1 MLFVRR
7 AAERGQADHGWL
19 KSQHTFSFAEYHDP
33 SFMGFGAL
41 RVINDDR
48 VAPGRGFS
56 AHPHR
61 DMEII
66 SYVVLG
72 SLAHKDSMGN
82 GSLIRPG
89 DVQRMTAGT
98 GVTHSEFNPSSDSP
112 VRFLQIWI
120 IPEKR
125 GLPPSYEQ
133 KFFGEERR
141 NTLRLVASP
150 DGREGSLTVHQDV
163 QLFASLLEKG
173 QELRFVVET
182 SRMVWIQVV
191 TGRVRAS
198 SEVLSEGDA
207 LALSKEDSVS
217 ISAEEDANF
226 LLFDLKDLSA

>member
-1 MLFVRR
+1 
-7 AAERGQADHGWL
+7 
-19 KSQHTFSFAEYHDP
+19 
-33 SFMGFGAL
+33 MGFGAL

-48 VAPGRGFS
+48 VAAGRGFGT
-56 AHPHR
+56 HPHR

-66 SYVVLG
+66 SYVVEGALE
-72 SLAHKDSMGN
+72 HKDSMGN
-82 GSLIRPG
+82 GSLIQPG

-98 GVTHSEFNPSSDSP
+98 GVSHSEFNPSPNSA

-150 DGREGSLTVHQDV
+150 EGRDGSVTVHQDV
-163 QLFASLLEKG
+163 RLFASILEKDK
-173 QELRFVVET
+173 EVHFPISK

-191 TGRVRAS
+191 SGQVSAS
-198 SEVLSEGDA
+198 SDLLSEGDA
-207 LALSKEDSVS
+207 LALSDEESVT
-217 ISAEEDANF
+217 IVAQEDANF
-226 LLFDLKDLSA
+226 LLFDLKDLSI